1 MKKLFSVLACALP
14 LTLGAQIRASEIG
27 TMSQIVDGTKITME
41 YSRPRARGRD
51 TLFGKSD
58 RTWGT
63 TWTPGA
69 NYATTLQVSRDV
81 KLDGHLIPKRKY
93 SVWFVLKNATEWTM
107 VLDTNSHLFHE
118 ERPDSSA
125 QQVRFPVRVA
135 SAPFTEVL
143 TWSMPELR
151 ISGGD
156 LVFQWERARV
166 AMSVEVEPSLVMTL
180 PAADAAAYLG
190 SYTYSEVD
198 SKGKVTQVK
207 KFIVTHEGG
216 YLRGQWDPNDSYFQ
230 KVALV
235 RIAPDWFAP
244 AVYDKNGV
252 IYEVLRPDMTFEF
265 TRKNGKAESIL
276 VRYDN
281 DEIGAKARRIP

>member
-1 MKKLFSVLACALP
+1 MKKFFAVFVCAFP
-14 LTLGAQIRASEIG
+14 LTLNAQIRASEIG

-58 RTWGT
+58 RNWGV

-69 NYATTLQVSRDV
+69 NYATTLQVSKSI
-81 KLDGHLIPKRKY
+81 KLDGHVIPKRKY

-118 ERPDSSA
+118 DRPDSSA
-125 QQVRFPVRVA
+125 QQIRFPVKIA

-143 TWSMPELR
+143 TWSMPALR
-151 ISGGD
+151 ITGGD
-156 LVFQWERARV
+156 LVFQWERARL
-166 AMSVEVEPSLVMTL
+166 ALNVEVEPSLVMTL
-180 PAADAAAYLG
+180 PAADAVPYLG
-190 SYTYSEVD
+190 RYTYSEIDV
-198 SKGKVTQVK
+198 KGKVTEGK
-207 KFIVTHEGG
+207 TFIITHESG
-216 YLRGQWDPNDSYFQ
+216 YLRARWEPEDPYFQ
-230 KVALV
+230 KVAMV

-244 AVYDKNGV
+244 AVYDKSGV

-265 TRKNGKAESIL
+265 TRKNGKAESFV

-281 DEIGAKARRIP
+281 DDIGAKARRIP